1 MSQNHPL
8 SSTENTAQDWFL
20 RLALG
25 EISDADL
32 RAFKAWRDS
41 DPSHR
46 AAFEEIRDLW
56 NDLEDLKPAFAV
68 SSDMAEE
75 DIAEAA
81 PKRQAPSE
89 VIRLDQRRGS
99 PRAGRRFAVGS
110 LVAACLLFV
119 GIFSWD
125 LQTGILADF
134 RTHAGEQASITLPD
148 GSTAHL
154 NTDSAIA
161 LDFTE
166 DSREVALLRGEALFE
181 VEKDPHRPFSVT
193 AVEGASTAVGTT
205 YSVRDIGEGAVVT
218 VLEGRVRVVSP
229 AGGATFDQAKAK
241 HVELAANQQ
250 VGYRRGTSPGHI
262 TSVQAADATAWRR
275 GLLLIDALPFADAV
289 SEIDRYQAGRILVL
303 ADSKQIEP
311 VTARIA
317 LAEIDDG
324 LRALAA
330 LHGLKVTQ
338 IADYLTILH

>member
-1 MSQNHPL
+1 MSQNHRL
-8 SSTENTAQDWFL
+8 SSTDNTAQDWFL
-20 RLALG
+20 RLASG
-25 EISDADL
+25 DISDADL

-68 SSDMAEE
+68 SSDKAEE

-81 PKRQAPSE
+81 PKPQAPSA
-89 VIRLDQRRGS
+89 IIQLDQRRGS

-125 LQTGILADF
+125 LQTAILADF
-134 RTHAGEQASITLPD
+134 RTYAGEQASITLPD

-166 DSREVALLRGEALFE
+166 NSREVALLRGEALFE
-181 VEKDPHRPFSVT
+181 VEKDPYRPFSVT

-205 YSVRDIGEGAVVT
+205 YSVRDTGEGAVVT

-229 AGGATFDQAKAK
+229 VEGATFDQAKAK

-250 VGYRRGTSPGHI
+250 VSYRRGTSPGHI
-262 TSVQAADATAWRR
+262 TSVQAANATAWRR

-289 SEIDRYQAGRILVL
+289 SEIDRYQTGHILVL

-317 LAEIDDG
+317 LTEIDDG